1 MSAELGDKVKCYV
14 TGITGIVVS
23 KSKHL
28 YGCDRIG
35 IQPPSGADN
44 KLVEAVWCDIDA
56 VEVTEKAVVKGHTQR
71 PVDVRKFGG
80 PSLPGM
86 VETRSDNPR

>member
-1 MSAELGDKVKCYV
+1 MTAELGDKVKCYV
-14 TGITGIVVS
+14 TGIIGIVVS

-35 IQPPSGADN
+35 IQPPSGPDN

-56 VEVTEKAVVKGHTQR
+56 AEVIQKAVVRGHTMKTAEAR
-71 PVDVRKFGG
+71 TGG